1 MRPGA
6 LIFAFALTFAIVIV
20 AFVVVVSFSAVV
32 ALFIIVVVV
41 VVAVAVA
48 VAIAPSAL
56 VESSMHSARPV
67 PRANARLLKDVV
79 LGVTDLLGG
88 RITKPGGGGGVAD
101 VDIILIFNRPGRCC
115 YVVVNIL
122 YGSQWCLP

>member
-1 MRPGA
+1 MRPGV
-6 LIFAFALTFAIVIV
+6 LIFALALTFAIVIV
-20 AFVVVVSFSAVV
+20 AFVVVVLFSAVV
-32 ALFIIVVVV
+32 ALFIFVVVVVVVVV

-48 VAIAPSAL
+48 IAIAPSAL

-101 VDIILIFNRPGRCC
+101 VDIILIFNRCQQK
-115 YVVVNIL
+115 V
-122 YGSQWCLP
+122 

>member
-6 LIFAFALTFAIVIV
+6 LIFAFALTLTFSIVIV
-20 AFVVVVSFSAVV
+20 AFVVVVLFSVIVV
-32 ALFIIVVVV
+32 ALSTIDV

-48 VAIAPSAL
+48 VAVAIAIAIAPSAL

-79 LGVTDLLGG
+79 LGVTDLLGV
-88 RITKPGGGGGVAD
+88 RITKPGGGGGGVAG
-101 VDIILIFNRPGRCC
+101 VDMILYNRPGRCC
-115 YVVVNIL
+115 YG
-122 YGSQWCLP
+122 Y